1 MAEDNGGRLSSKLF
15 FIYNRIDTTQ
25 KDKLGNI
32 IQTLDTSLN
41 EAFDHVQSLSGN
53 STQFKLKN
61 PFGNFILD
69 ASNSSCS
76 DVFVLDNVKKEFE
89 PPGDK
94 AAAYG
99 ETLVQLRELVH
110 QRVTEEQVDWRIF
123 QLHRRSLEMY
133 FICKFH
139 AQFRL
144 GR

>member
-25 KDKLGNI
+25 KEKLGNI
-32 IQTLDTSLN
+32 IQTLGTSLN

-76 DVFVLDNVKKEFE
+76 DVFVLGNVKKEFE
-89 PPGDK
+89 PPGDIP

-99 ETLVQLRELVH
+99 ETLVQLREHVH
-110 QRVTEEQVDWRIF
+110 QRVTEEQVD
-123 QLHRRSLEMY
+123 
-133 FICKFH
+133 
-139 AQFRL
+139 
-144 GR
+144 

>member
-32 IQTLDTSLN
+32 IQTLDTSLI

-89 PPGDK
+89 PPVDK